1 MDLITVTKLT
11 KKFAVRK
18 RKPGLWGAV
27 KNLVSAETS
36 ELAAVDAIDFQVR
49 RGELVGYLGPNG
61 AGKSTTIKMLTG
73 ILQPSSGRILV
84 DGIDP
89 SRSRRKLTRRIGVV
103 FGQKTQLWWDL
114 PVNESFD
121 LLRTIY
127 KIPGPIFKERMEFF
141 EHLLGLGDFLHQQTR
156 KLSLGQ
162 RMRADLAAS
171 LLHDPPVLFL
181 DEPTIGLDILSREAI
196 RDFIKEINQKR
207 KTTILLTTH
216 DMQDIEYLANR
227 LILLDKGRIQYDGG
241 VDEFTRQY
249 TREKILT
256 VRLETPCDPDIFARA
271 GFQVKKQHS
280 PLHFELVTGAEGSVG
295 PLIEAITGG
304 GGRIQEINVRRQDL
318 ADTLKLM
325 YSGSKAEF

>member
-1 MDLITVTKLT
+1 MSSLFGPT
-11 KKFAVRK
+11 
-18 RKPGLWGAV
+18 
-27 KNLVSAETS
+27 VSAAWLEEHLGDDGLVVVDSRWSLDGGPARAAFDDAHIPSAVFADLDVDLSAPASTDAGRHPLPTPDAFADAMARLGVGDDS
-36 ELAAVDAIDFQVR
+36 RVVVYDDAGGVIAARLWWMLDVIGRSAAVLDGGLAAWS
-49 RGELVGYLGPNG
+49 GPM
-61 AGKSTTIKMLTG
+61 ATG
-73 ILQPSSGRILV
+73 PVEPASA
-84 DGIDP
+84 
-89 SRSRRKLTRRIGVV
+89 V
-103 FGQKTQLWWDL
+103 FS
-114 PVNESFD
+114 PVPWPAN
-121 LLRTIY
+121 RVIT
-127 KIPGPIFKERMEFF
+127 K
-141 EHLLGLGDFLHQQTR
+141 
-156 KLSLGQ
+156 
-162 RMRADLAAS
+162 ADLAAS

-256 VRLETPCDPDIFARA
+256 VRLETACDPDIFARA